1 MTESL
6 EAKKIEIPE
15 NERISPVR
23 SEDVRKKAPGNLTC
37 AKCSSERMHISHGGT
52 RSLRIWMRPFF
63 VVYRCHTCGTI
74 YRHTR
79 LMHWVRKIFGKAREA
94 SRKVIVREETI
105 DSQAADFKQAKPD
118 RNPVFREKV
127 KSTALNLEIEPSFD
141 IDPIVRSIKSNYT
154 AKERQLLA
162 SKFNEISVLIDPPA
176 GTLVSRSESDN
187 GDIQSDDQGN

>member
-1 MTESL
+1 
-6 EAKKIEIPE
+6 
-15 NERISPVR
+15 
-23 SEDVRKKAPGNLTC
+23 
-37 AKCSSERMHISHGGT
+37 
-52 RSLRIWMRPFF
+52 
-63 VVYRCHTCGTI
+63 
-74 YRHTR
+74 
-79 LMHWVRKIFGKAREA
+79 MHWVRKIFGKAREA